1 MYQSFYGL
9 RELPFD
15 LTPNPKYLFLT
26 PRHREA
32 LSNLEYGLSSA
43 KAITVLIGEAG
54 TGKTTLLQAAVE
66 SERCRAVDRVHLNN
80 PALTREE
87 FVELMARRFRLS
99 ARAGES
105 KAALLTELEEV
116 LLARRAQGEIVALVI
131 DEAQSLSAELL
142 EEIRLLANIET
153 RTEKLLPLVLAGQP
167 ELRER
172 LNEPGL
178 RQLKQRVTLRCEIM
192 PFTLDET
199 ASYIANRVLTAG
211 GDSSRLFSREAI
223 VVIHERS
230 RGIARLIN
238 VICDNAMLTGFGL
251 GRRVVDQAIVL
262 EVTRDFDLTGADPQ
276 VSDVVSADALP
287 ARGLADSIKPSLDAP
302 EVGAVAPAMAETL
315 EATET
320 LPTDSAP
327 IERAMFASSTRR
339 RFSFFGAR

>member
-66 SERCRAVDRVHLNN
+66 SERCRGVDTVHLNN

-105 KAALLTELEEV
+105 KAVLLTELEEV
-116 LLARRAQGEIVALVI
+116 LRTRRAQGEIVALVI
-131 DEAQSLSAELL
+131 DEAQSLSAALL

-153 RTEKLLPLVLAGQP
+153 PTEKLLPLVLAGQP

-199 ASYIANRVLTAG
+199 ASYIANRLLTAG
-211 GDSSRLFSREAI
+211 GDSSRLFSREA
-223 VVIHERS
+223 VVLIHERS
-230 RGIARLIN
+230 RGIPRLIN

-251 GRRVVDQAIVL
+251 GRRVVDRAIVL
-262 EVTRDFDLTGADPQ
+262 EVTRDFDLTGAEPQ
-276 VSDVVSADALP
+276 VSDVVSADALA
-287 ARGLADSIKPSLDAP
+287 ARGLENSINPSADAP
-302 EVGAVAPAMAETL
+302 GVGDVAPAVADIPQVAETL
-315 EATET
+315 PA
-320 LPTDSAP
+320 DSAP
-327 IERAMFASSTRR
+327 IERVMFASGTRR